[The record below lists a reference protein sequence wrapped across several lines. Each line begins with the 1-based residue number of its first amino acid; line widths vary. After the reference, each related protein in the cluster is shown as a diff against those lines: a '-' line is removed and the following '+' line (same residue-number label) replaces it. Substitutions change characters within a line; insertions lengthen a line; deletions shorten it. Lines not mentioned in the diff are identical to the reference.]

1 MSENANSTLNVS
13 TTIKLS
19 EEMKQYNDV
28 GLDYLRKILLAPVY
42 DVAVETELTSLTKL
56 STRLKQNIF
65 LKREDQQPVHS
76 FKLRG
81 AYNKLASLTEQ
92 ECIHGVIAASAG
104 NHAQGLALAANKL
117 GIKATIVM
125 PITTPDIKVDNV
137 RRFGADVRLIGKSY
151 SEAQAAS
158 LDYARDEH
166 KTMIHPFDDADVIAG
181 QGTVA
186 KELLQQLP
194 HADVVFVPVGG
205 GGLLA
210 GMSVYLKQ
218 LRPDIKVIGVEAQDS
233 ACLQAAM
240 KAGKPIDLEQVGI
253 FADGVAVKRIGTHTF
268 DLIKRFC
275 DDVIT
280 VNSDEIC
287 ASIKDIFE
295 QTRVIAEPAGALS
308 LAGLT
313 KYCLMQEAKT
323 KEDLEKNSLNT
334 EVVPQSLVAVL
345 SGANMNFHSLRYVSE
360 RCELGEQKE
369 AILAVTIPEE
379 KGSFRKFCQTIGG
392 RVITE
397 FNYRFSGDKNGD
409 KNGDKSGNKPENL
422 ADGDKQQA
430 HIFVGLRLAGE
441 ENERQHLIES
451 LSTAN
456 YQVTDFTENE
466 LAKLHVRYM
475 VGGKGSAYS
484 LEQTDSIEQDKNPE
498 KVVQERIFSFE
509 FPEYPGALESF
520 LDTLGE
526 HWNITLFHYR
536 NHGAAFGQVLAG
548 FEVSDEQQ
556 LAFFRHLKDL
566 GYQYQEETQNPSFQ
580 AFLAG

>member
-1 MSENANSTLNVS
+1 MSENASN
-13 TTIKLS
+13 TIEISS

-42 DVAVETELTSLTKL
+42 DVAIETELTPLTKL

-81 AYNKLASLTEQ
+81 AYNKLASLSEQ
-92 ECIHGVIAASAG
+92 QCIHGVIAASAG

-125 PITTPDIKVDNV
+125 PITTPEIKVDNV
-137 RRFGADVRLIGKSY
+137 RRFGAEVRLVGKSY

-158 LDYARDEH
+158 LDYARDEQ
-166 KTMIHPFDDADVIAG
+166 KTMIHPFDDVDVIAG

-186 KELLQQLP
+186 KELLQQQP

-210 GMSVYLKQ
+210 GMAVYLKQ
-218 LRPDIKVIGVEAQDS
+218 LRPDIKVIGVESEDS

-240 KAGKPIDLEQVGI
+240 KAGKPVDLDHVGI
-253 FADGVAVKRIGTHTF
+253 FADGVAVKRIGDHTF

-280 VNSDEIC
+280 VTSDEIC

-313 KYCLMQEAKT
+313 KYSS
-323 KEDLEKNSLNT
+323 KNTINQ
-334 EVVPQSLVAVL
+334 QSLVAIL
-345 SGANMNFHSLRYVSE
+345 SGANMNFHSLRYISE

-379 KGSFRKFCQTIGG
+379 KGSFRKFCQAIGG

-397 FNYRFSGDKNGD
+397 FNYRY
-409 KNGDKSGNKPENL
+409 SGNRTGNHIGVDE
-422 ADGDKQQA
+422 KQAQ
-430 HIFVGLRLAGE
+430 IFVGLRLAGE
-441 ENERQHLIES
+441 ENERQKLIAS
-451 LSTAN
+451 LSSAH

-475 VGGKGSAYS
+475 VGGNGSARS
-484 LEQTDSIEQDKNPE
+484 QE
-498 KVVQERIFSFE
+498 KIAQERIFSFE
-509 FPEYPGALESF
+509 FPEYPGALECF

-566 GYQYQEETQNPSFQ
+566 GYQYQEETHNPSFQ